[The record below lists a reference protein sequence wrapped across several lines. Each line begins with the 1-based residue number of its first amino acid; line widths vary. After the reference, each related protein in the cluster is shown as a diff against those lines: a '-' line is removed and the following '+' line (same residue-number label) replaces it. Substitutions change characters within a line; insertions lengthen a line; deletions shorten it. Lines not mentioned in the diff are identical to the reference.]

1 MTTYTLYTLPWAPV
15 AFQGQVRD
23 LPVRWALEELDATY
37 EVRTVSD
44 EERRSP
50 GYLAKQPFGKVPVL
64 EVDGL
69 ALFESGA
76 IVQHLG
82 ESSWLLPAD
91 AMQRAHARMWMFAAM
106 NSIDPGIIALGDID
120 HFASE
125 TDWGRTRR
133 PEVESSLR
141 TRLQDVAA
149 ALGSRD
155 FLAGPFSCADIVMIS
170 VLRGLRHTA
179 LISDIPALRAYRDR
193 CEARP
198 AFQRALAAHMNTFS
212 RRVA

>member
-1 MTTYTLYTLPWAPV
+1 MATYTLYTLPWAPV

-23 LPVRWALEELDATY
+23 LPVRWALEEIDAPY
-37 EVRTVSD
+37 AVRTLSD

-50 GYLAKQPFGKVPVL
+50 EYRAKQPFGKVPVL

-69 ALFESGA
+69 AVFESGA

-82 ESSWLLPAD
+82 ENSWLLPAES
-91 AMQRAHARMWMFAAM
+91 AQRARARMWMFAAM
-106 NSIDPGIIALGDID
+106 NSIDPDIIALGDID
-120 HFASE
+120 HFASD

-133 PEVESSLR
+133 PDVERSLR
-141 TRLQDVAA
+141 TRLNDVAS
-149 ALGSRD
+149 ALGARD
-155 FLAGPFSCADIVMIS
+155 FLAGPFSAADIVMIG

-179 LISDIPALRAYRDR
+179 LVNEISALRAYRDR

-198 AFQRALAAHMNTFS
+198 AFQRALAAHMNTFT